1 MPLNLLTDPWIPVR
15 RASGRRESISPCQIT
30 SNPDDPV
37 LAVSHDRPDLAA
49 GLTEFLVS
57 LYQVC
62 LPPRDER
69 AWDSWRDSPPTPHAL
84 AQALAPYADVFIL
97 DGDGPRFLQDL
108 TVADDPKVKEKPV
121 DALFIDYPGEDADTS
136 GADFFRRI
144 TGPMRLCPAC
154 AAAALFVLQAWSP
167 AGGQGNRTSLR
178 GGGPLSTIVLGPT
191 LWDTV
196 WRNILPAPLVDTL
209 PGDPA
214 KPREAVFPWLAPA
227 RTSGKDGRDTTAS
240 DIHPRQTLYGMP
252 RRVRLLFSTGPA
264 IPCSA
269 CGAQSATWIE
279 RILAKNY
286 GVNYTGVFD
295 HPLTPYRQESG
306 KEPYTV
312 KASPIVTRYRNWIGL
327 TFGATSEK
335 GFVQRPALAVRH
347 FLDARAAYEI
357 DEGIEADRLWAF
369 GFDMDKAKA
378 KAWIEATAPV
388 FVVPEEHRQAY
399 ADKVRQ
405 ATDAAGLVCANLN
418 KAVRKAL
425 ADKGRTIKS
434 DAAFPAAV
442 EEAFYRS
449 TEAIFYKWL
458 LALAATV
465 GQEPP
470 SVKDRE
476 RFLRDLCSVTY
487 KIFERYLK
495 SASLDGELG
504 AGRDLLA
511 RKAKAFK
518 ELNNFNTPGND
529 TLRTIMDLPVLEK
542 DVKRPSKTGRKAKGG

>member
-1 MPLNLLTDPWIPVR
+1 MEYNLLVKKWIPII

-30 SNPDDPV
+30 SNLDDPV

-69 AWDSWRDSPPTPHAL
+69 AWDAWRDTPPTPQAV
-84 AQALAPYADVFIL
+84 AQALAPYADAYRL

-108 TVADDPKVKEKPV
+108 TVASDPKVKEKPV

-178 GGGPLSTIVLGPT
+178 GGGPLSTLVLGPT
-191 LWDTV
+191 LWDTI
-196 WRNILPAPLVDTL
+196 WRNVLPASRVDAL
-209 PGDPA
+209 PGDST
-214 KPREAVFPWLAPA
+214 KPREAVFPWLAPT
-227 RTSGKDGRDTTAS
+227 RTSAKDGQDTTAS
-240 DIHPRQTLYGMP
+240 DIHPRQTLFGMP
-252 RRVRLLFSTGPA
+252 RRVRLLFETGPA
-264 IPCSA
+264 IACSA
-269 CGAQSATWIE
+269 CDAPSDIWIE

-295 HPLTPYRQESG
+295 HPLTPSRQEPG

-312 KASPIVTRYRNWIGL
+312 KASPVVTRYRNWIGL
-327 TFGATSEK
+327 TLGATSER

-347 FLDARAAYEI
+347 FLTTRSAYEI
-357 DEGIEADRLWAF
+357 EEGVEADRLWAF

-388 FVVPEEHRQAY
+388 FVVPEDHRQAY
-399 ADKVRQ
+399 ADRVRQ

-425 ADKGRTIKS
+425 ADKGRTIKA

-449 TEAIFYKWL
+449 TEAVFYEWL
-458 LALAATV
+458 RELAASA
-465 GQEPP
+465 GQGPP
-470 SVKDRE
+470 SAKDRE
-476 RFLRDLCSVTY
+476 RFLRALCTVTY
-487 KIFERYLK
+487 ELFECYLK

-511 RKAKAFK
+511 RKARAFK
-518 ELNNFNTPGND
+518 ELQNFNTPGND
-529 TLRTIMDLPVLEK
+529 TLRTLMDLPALEK
-542 DVKRPSKTGRKAKGG
+542 DVKHPSKTGRKAKGG